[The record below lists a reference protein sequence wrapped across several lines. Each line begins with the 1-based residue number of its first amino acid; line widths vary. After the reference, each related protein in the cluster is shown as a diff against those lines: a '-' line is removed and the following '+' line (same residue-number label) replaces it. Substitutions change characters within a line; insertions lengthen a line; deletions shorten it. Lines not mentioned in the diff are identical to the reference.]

1 MIPISLETLDINTTA
16 QNDSH
21 DGDIKAI
28 DPLSSK
34 LRHQFDEFRALHK
47 TTHDSNEYSTE
58 EENEDSSQQSA
69 CHDQVTFCG
78 SRGDLNSPTNSTFG
92 TSKKRRKLESMA
104 ITTSLLAQ
112 QEIDALQNGIAE
124 LERLE
129 RLLATP
135 TTATKNFSSIP
146 TNNIYSTV
154 FETTDTARSVNKRQK
169 RAESSRDQCHE
180 HLSDIPTT
188 ATTTSSNTTI
198 SKRLSEPTYTVEA
211 NDDQEVESHHIMRD

>member
-1 MIPISLETLDINTTA
+1 MIPISLETLDINTTV

-21 DGDIKAI
+21 DGDMKAI

-58 EENEDSSQQSA
+58 EENEDSSQQLA
-69 CHDQVTFCG
+69 CHDQVAFC
-78 SRGDLNSPTNSTFG
+78 SKGDLNSPTNSTFR

-129 RLLATP
+129 QLLATP
-135 TTATKNFSSIP
+135 TTATNTFSSIP
-146 TNNIYSTV
+146 TNKIYSAV
-154 FETTDTARSVNKRQK
+154 FETTDTAQSINKRQK

-188 ATTTSSNTTI
+188 TTTRSSNTTI

-211 NDDQEVESHHIMRD
+211 NDDQEVESHHIVRD